1 MKRYNNHTI
10 EKRVQLS
17 KIAIDMHLKS
27 FRVVRQMDHG
37 PVQPAQRFEPARFY
51 QWLEKEQQ
59 RAKRVAVCYEAGCFG
74 YEPARRMQRIGTEVY
89 VIARQSWDEQGKG
102 QVNDK
107 LDAAVMCRR
116 LSDYLD
122 GHHKALSVVHIPSRQ
137 EEEERA
143 VARFREQLGKEMHRI
158 GAMGRSLLLQ
168 REMAVRGRWWGGTTW
183 QLITQ
188 AMPAWVVH
196 QLEIWKELLE
206 GLEKRIGQE
215 ERQLRGSVATEPVLF
230 GEGQLTHVLLKRE
243 LMDGRRFKNAR
254 QLGNYF
260 GLCPRENTSGEKR
273 RLGPITKH
281 GNPRLRR
288 VMVELAWRIGALP
301 APVCGLAAMGTGAP
315 RRQKEQPRGTEKS
328 DRGVGTAAGGGS
340 MANRPRA
347 QESRRAWVAPQPASL
362 TSKEENKILSK

>member
-1 MKRYNNHTI
+1 MKQQYNHSI

-37 PVQPAQRFEPARFY
+37 PVQPAQRFEPACFY
-51 QWLEKEQQ
+51 RWLEKEKQKAEQ
-59 RAKRVAVCYEAGCFG
+59 VALCYEAGCFG
-74 YEPARRMQRIGTEVY
+74 YEPARRIQGMGIEVY
-89 VIARQSWDEQGKG
+89 VIAPQSWDEQRKR

-107 LDAAVMCRR
+107 WDAAVMCRR
-116 LSDYLD
+116 LSEYLD
-122 GHHKALSVVHIPSRQ
+122 GHRKALSVVHIPSRQ

-143 VARFREQLGKEMHRI
+143 AGRFREQLCREMRRI

-168 REMAVRGRWWGGTTW
+168 REMAVRGRWWKGSTW

-196 QLEIWKELLE
+196 QLEIWKQLIEQ
-206 GLEKRIGQE
+206 LEKRIGQE
-215 ERQLRGSVATEPVLF
+215 ERQLRGTAAAEPVLF
-230 GEGQLTHVLLKRE
+230 GEGELTHVLLKRE
-243 LMDGRRFKNAR
+243 LMDLRRFKNAR

-260 GLCPRENTSGEKR
+260 GLCPSENTTGERR

-288 VMVELAWRIGALP
+288 VMVELAWRIVRLQPQYVALRRWGAVLEDKRSSP
-301 APVCGLAAMGTGAP
+301 AVRKKAIVAVARRLAV
-315 RRQKEQPRGTEKS
+315 
-328 DRGVGTAAGGGS
+328 D
-340 MANRPRA
+340 
-347 QESRRAWVAPQPASL
+347 
-362 TSKEENKILSK
+362 

>member
-1 MKRYNNHTI
+1 MKQQYNHSI
-10 EKRVQLS
+10 EKRVELS

-37 PVQPAQRFEPARFY
+37 PVQPAQRFEPGRFY
-51 QWLEKEQQ
+51 QWLEKEKQK
-59 RAKRVAVCYEAGCFG
+59 AERVAVCYEAGCFG
-74 YEPARRMQRIGTEVY
+74 YEPARRMAGMAIEVY
-89 VIARQSWDEQGKG
+89 VIAPQSWDEQRKR

-122 GHHKALSVVHIPSRQ
+122 GHGKALSVVHIPSRQ
-137 EEEERA
+137 EEEQRA
-143 VARFREQLGKEMHRI
+143 AARFREQLCREMRRI

-168 REMAVRGRWWGGTTW
+168 REMAVRGRWWCGRTW

-206 GLEKRIGQE
+206 ELEKRIGQE
-215 ERQLRGSVATEPVLF
+215 ERQLRGTAAAEPVLF
-230 GEGQLTHVLLKRE
+230 GEGELTHVLLKRE
-243 LMDGRRFKNAR
+243 LMDVRRFKNAR

-260 GLCPRENTSGEKR
+260 GLCPSENTSGERR

-288 VMVELAWRIGALP
+288 VMVELAWRIVRFQPQYVALRRWGAVLEDNRSSP
-301 APVCGLAAMGTGAP
+301 AARKKAIVAVARRLAVDLWRIAIGRKKAEELGL
-315 RRQKEQPRGTEKS
+315 R
-328 DRGVGTAAGGGS
+328 
-340 MANRPRA
+340 
-347 QESRRAWVAPQPASL
+347 
-362 TSKEENKILSK
+362 LSTKA